1 MIGRRNLE
9 SIEHANKLKEICIT
23 MLGITEAT
31 LENAELNPELEL
43 GGDFYEGFSSYGP
56 RNALFL
62 FVSICFWRL
71 QNRR

>member
-1 MIGRRNLE
+1 MGRRNLD
-9 SIEHANKLKEICIT
+9 SIEHANKLKEICIA

-43 GGDFYEGFSSYGP
+43 PGDFYEGFSGYGP
-56 RNALFL
+56 KDMLFL
-62 FVSICFWRL
+62 FVSIHFWRL